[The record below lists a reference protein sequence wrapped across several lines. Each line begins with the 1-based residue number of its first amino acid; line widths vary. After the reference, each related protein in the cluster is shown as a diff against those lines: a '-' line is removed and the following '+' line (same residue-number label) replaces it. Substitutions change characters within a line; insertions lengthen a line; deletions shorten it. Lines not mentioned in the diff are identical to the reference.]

1 MKNPWDHGNPRNPS
15 QRPFCSCRNLAMVFV
30 NINNVYIKENKFLLC
45 YFHSM
50 HVCSINQASQP
61 FLGSCLI
68 AKANE
73 GVHVSDLNFFF
84 FVKVRRRKKKLV
96 TQKMV
101 LVSFNKNF
109 LGRYPN
115 CFLKRA
121 R

>member
-1 MKNPWDHGNPRNPS
+1 MINNILVNVLESHWRIFGIFGLRQAQDNAGDKEPPNKQGDHGRTL
-15 QRPFCSCRNLAMVFV
+15 QLM
-30 NINNVYIKENKFLLC
+30 C

-84 FVKVRRRKKKLV
+84 FR
-96 TQKMV
+96 
-101 LVSFNKNF
+101 
-109 LGRYPN
+109 
-115 CFLKRA
+115 
-121 R
+121 